1 MVLPPKHSKKED
13 ILDIRTLKNIATT
26 LPPHIAILMQG
37 PTGVGKSFAAK
48 AIAKELE
55 LPYIDVRGSTMD
67 ESDMGIPDLEK
78 SKEAGAYTKMLPS
91 WYVRACREPVV
102 LMLDEANRSLPQVMQ
117 GFFQIVLDRE
127 LGNGPDGSAF
137 KLHPETRVIAAVNV
151 GNEYDVNE
159 MDPALL
165 RRFWVTEIEPT
176 VTNWVEWARE
186 AELDKVLI
194 DFVAQNP
201 DHWRVDPSA
210 VETGTVCPNPASWH
224 RLNDSLVHMDM
235 SPAKVAGTQPD
246 LIYPVA
252 RGFVGTEA
260 AIALVD
266 FIKNYEVQISAE
278 DVLSGKVKHE
288 EIADCE
294 AGVKLAILDKLVEH
308 ATENKLK
315 AKECKALAAFT
326 QGLGGEFLFQM
337 WTKLSSCGNMDNI
350 RAMHKLIGKEVVK
363 VVQASRS
370 LGK

>member
-1 MVLPPKHSKKED
+1 M
-13 ILDIRTLKNIATT
+13 DIRTLKNIATT

-48 AIAKELE
+48 AVAKELK
-55 LPYIDVRGSTMD
+55 LPYIDVRGSAMD

-78 SKEAGAYTKMLPS
+78 SKEAGCYTKMLPS

-127 LGNGPDGSAF
+127 LGNGPDGEAYR
-137 KLHPETRVIAAVNV
+137 LHPETRVIAAVNV

-186 AELDKVLI
+186 AELDNILI
-194 DFVAQNP
+194 EFIHQNP
-201 DHWRVDPSA
+201 EHWRVDPSA
-210 VETGTVCPNPASWH
+210 VEAGTVCPNPASWH
-224 RLNDSLVHMDM
+224 RLNDSLVHMNM
-235 SPAKVAGTQPD
+235 APAGVAGTQPE
-246 LIYPVA
+246 LIYAVS

-260 AIALVD
+260 AIAFVD
-266 FIKNYEVQISAE
+266 FVKNYEVQVSAE
-278 DVLSGKVKHE
+278 DVLSGKVT
-288 EIADCE
+288 ADDIMD
-294 AGVKLAILDKLVEH
+294 ADASIKMSILDKLVEY

-326 QGLGGEFLFQM
+326 TGLGGEFLFNT
-337 WTKLSSCGNMDNI
+337 WTKLSSCNNMDNI
-350 RAMHKLIGKEVVK
+350 RAMHKLIGKDVVK
-363 VVQASRS
+363 AVQAARQ
-370 LGK
+370 LAK

>member
-1 MVLPPKHSKKED
+1 MD
-13 ILDIRTLKNIATT
+13 ITTLKNIAVT
-26 LPPHIAILMQG
+26 LPPHIAVLMQG
-37 PTGVGKSFAAK
+37 PTGVGKSFAARG
-48 AIAKELE
+48 IAKELG

-78 SKEAGAYTKMLPS
+78 SKEAGCYTKMLPS

-127 LGNGPDGSAF
+127 LGNGPDGEAYR
-137 KLHPETRVIAAVNV
+137 LHPETRVIAAVNV

-176 VTNWVEWARE
+176 VGNWIEWAKE
-186 AELDKVLI
+186 AELDSVLI
-194 DFVAQNP
+194 EFVQQNP
-201 DHWRVDPSA
+201 EHWRVDPSS

-224 RLNDSLVHMDM
+224 RLNDSLVHMGM
-235 SPAKVAGTQPD
+235 APNTVAGGTPE

-260 AIALVD
+260 GIAFVD
-266 FIKNYEVQISAE
+266 FVKNYERQITA
-278 DVLSGKVKHE
+278 DDILSGKIKA
-288 EIADCE
+288 ADVTDFS
-294 AGVKLAILDKLVEH
+294 ASIIHGTLDKVVDYSKD
-308 ATENKLK
+308 NKLK

-326 QGLGGEFLFQM
+326 LELGGEYLFNT
-337 WTKLSSCGNMDNI
+337 WTKLSATQNLENI

-363 VVQASRS
+363 AVQVARN

>member
-1 MVLPPKHSKKED
+1 MD
-13 ILDIRTLKNIATT
+13 ITTLKNIAVT
-26 LPPHIAILMQG
+26 LPPHIAVLMQG
-37 PTGVGKSFAAK
+37 PTGVGKSFAAR
-48 AIAKELE
+48 AIAKELG

-78 SKEAGAYTKMLPS
+78 SKEAGCYTKMLPS

-127 LGNGPDGSAF
+127 LGNGPDGEAYR
-137 KLHPETRVIAAVNV
+137 LHPETRVIAAVNV

-176 VTNWVEWARE
+176 VTNWIEWAKE
-186 AELDKVLI
+186 AELDSVLI
-194 DFVAQNP
+194 EFVQQNP
-201 DHWRVDPSA
+201 EHWRVDPSS

-224 RLNDSLVHMDM
+224 RLNDSLVHMGM
-235 SPAKVAGTQPD
+235 APNNVAGGTPE

-260 AIALVD
+260 GIAFVD
-266 FIKNYEVQISAE
+266 FVKNYERQITA
-278 DVLSGKVKHE
+278 DDILSGKIKA
-288 EIADCE
+288 ADV
-294 AGVKLAILDKLVEH
+294 ADFSASIIHGTLDKVVDY
-308 ATENKLK
+308 AKDNKLK

-326 QGLGGEFLFQM
+326 LDLGGEYLFNT
-337 WTKLSSCGNMDNI
+337 WTKLSATQNLENI
-350 RAMHKLIGKEVVK
+350 RSMHKLIGKEVVK
-363 VVQASRS
+363 AVQVARN